1 MRSAQAYLRYHICET
16 MVKNHSPALHLSH
29 AALPAGDGNCF
40 YRAYIAAG
48 LEVLCSRAHPM
59 WLTNLSGAVTK
70 EYAALSA
77 WTLGMP
83 PTRFISRTISKCRY
97 SAARALDMP
106 VASVHTKLQQV
117 GRARNRVMTLGLVSG
132 GSCCESTNCRGMS
145 SSSPFITLT
154 DRLTEGDRQPSL

>member
-29 AALPAGDGNCF
+29 AALPAADGNCF

-77 WTLGMP
+77 WTDLGDAAHQIHLEDYLQVQVQRCKGSRHACCQCSHQIA
-83 PTRFISRTISKCRY
+83 TGWSRT
-97 SAARALDMP
+97 
-106 VASVHTKLQQV
+106 
-117 GRARNRVMTLGLVSG
+117 
-132 GSCCESTNCRGMS
+132 
-145 SSSPFITLT
+145 
-154 DRLTEGDRQPSL
+154 